1 MARYLS
7 IVNMKMR
14 SSLSELSRCLA
25 ALAMGLP
32 LAAAGQAMEPLAVPV
47 CANQRCGVIDQ
58 DGKLLLPFD
67 NAYSI
72 LYSNRPGNSVFA
84 AAPKARDGVWRL
96 LGADGKPLL
105 KSGFKQLRFLTPGYY
120 GVSKGS
126 KFGIIDEQGN
136 EIQPQRFDEVYEIGE
151 SNTRFIGYEIRG
163 KQGIL
168 SAKGEKITEAVYED
182 MERPV
187 GQLVLAQRQGQ
198 RWMINLETRTEQPVA
213 FDSLQKPGADG
224 VMIAQDTTKQSYGLV
239 DAQGKELIPQ
249 SGDYRLIMGSAAQGY
264 VAFQKDHGAPCGYM
278 DYSGKVVIQAQFAEC
293 GAFGKLGAMV
303 QALGTEDK
311 KGQFGLLGRQGQWLQ
326 SPRYDSAEKAGL
338 GLLGQAY
345 LHEVPGYSAV
355 GRLKDPL
362 TARYGIF
369 STDDGK
375 EVFAP
380 KHLLVGVLTPD
391 LFVYSDEK
399 APKVRVNFMGS
410 VEEMAAV
417 GLMDRGGKSLVK
429 PDRMMGFSLDPSGRF
444 VLGHEGIS
452 VDAKVGLFDLQGKPL
467 IGPEWQK
474 IEIDPTRGYITGHE
488 VFLDADNQQQSNLRA
503 LYDLTGRA
511 VFTVK
516 NLDCGAEQVV
526 DGAGRPIWPIDPA
539 PYCPKKQKK
548 K

>member
-1 MARYLS
+1 MARPLP
-7 IVNMKMR
+7 IVNMNMR
-14 SSLSELSRCLA
+14 PSLSEISRCLA
-25 ALAMGLP
+25 ALALGLP
-32 LAAAGQAMEPLAVPV
+32 LAAQAMEPLAVPV
-47 CANQRCGVIDQ
+47 CANNRCGVIDQ
-58 DGKLLLPFD
+58 DGKVLLPFD

-96 LGADGKPLL
+96 LAADGKPLL

-136 EIQPQRFDEVYEIGE
+136 EIHPQRFDNVYEIGQ
-151 SNTRFIGYEIRG
+151 SSTRFIAYEIRG

-168 SAKGEKITEAVYED
+168 SAKGERITEAVYED
-182 MERPV
+182 LEQST
-187 GQLVLAQRQGQ
+187 GQLLLAQRKGQ
-198 RWMINLETRTEQPVA
+198 RWMINLETGTEQPVA
-213 FDSLQKPGADG
+213 FDDLQEPGADG
-224 VMIAQDTTKQSYGLV
+224 VMIAQHTTRNTYGLI

-249 SGDYRLIMGSAAQGY
+249 SGDYRLIMGSAANGY
-264 VAFQKDHGAPCGYM
+264 VAFQKEHGAPCGYM
-278 DYSGKVVIQAQFAEC
+278 DYSGKVVIPPQFAEC
-293 GAFGKLGAMV
+293 GPFGKLGAMA
-303 QALGTEDK
+303 QARGTDDK
-311 KGQFGLLGRQGQWLQ
+311 KGQFGLLGRQSQWLQ

-338 GLLGQAY
+338 GLLGHAY

-369 STDDGK
+369 NTDDGK

-380 KHLLVGVLTPD
+380 NHVLIGVLTPD

-399 APKVRVNFMGS
+399 APKVPVKFLGS
-410 VEEMAAV
+410 IDEMAAV
-417 GLMDRGGKSLVK
+417 GLMDRGGKSLL
-429 PDRMMGFSLDPSGRF
+429 PPGRLMGFSLDPSGRF
-444 VLGHEGIS
+444 VRGHEGIS
-452 VDAKVGLFDLQGKPL
+452 VDSKVGLFDLQGKPL
-467 IGPEWQK
+467 IAPEWQN
-474 IEIDPTRGYITGHE
+474 IEIDPTRGYIMGYE

-503 LYDLTGRA
+503 LYDLKGRA

-526 DGAGRPIWPIDPA
+526 DGSGQPIWPVDPT
-539 PYCPKKQKK
+539 PYCAKK
-548 K
+548 KKK